1 MIELLFDGHP
11 INYAVLICITDA
23 KPPVLHEVL
32 YQLSKPLIG
41 FDGSSHNFVVVRS
54 VTQPIKRAYIYGADR
69 DGNIVS
75 PIELPGSVEQT
86 DNQVHALDLAGYP
99 FVLTDHLDE
108 EESA

>member
-11 INYAVLICITDA
+11 INYAVLIRITDA

-32 YQLSKPLIG
+32 YQLSTPLIG